1 MKFKFLLKK
10 ESVIIICI
18 KGERSVDFNIREK
31 GSVI

>member
-1 MKFKFLLKK
+1 MKFKFLLK

-18 KGERSVDFNIREK
+18 YGERSVDFNIREK